1 MFAYSL
7 PVYKHRVAYRS
18 VNVVTR
24 PALAQGPQ
32 VAMVRQT
39 PQTREQGAISMS
51 YKPFNLNG
59 HVALVT
65 GGNRGIGLG
74 MADALAASG
83 ADIAIWGR
91 DSAAN
96 DSAVTQLMAH
106 GVRAK
111 SWIVDVS
118 DEAAVVAA
126 MVDTATQ
133 MGRIDTV
140 IANAGVGF
148 GSPSFVDMTTETY
161 RKTLSINLDGVFFT
175 LREAC
180 RHMVERAKSG
190 DPGGSLVGIASL
202 AAIEGAAKNEAY
214 AATKG
219 AVISMIKSIA
229 VEHARYGVRANAI
242 LPGWIATDM
251 TALAQGSTVFT
262 DKVISRV
269 PARRWGTPDDF
280 GGLAVYLASS
290 ASSYHSGDLLVVDG
304 GYSIF

>member
-1 MFAYSL
+1 MAYAPFQL
-7 PVYKHRVAYRS
+7 
-18 VNVVTR
+18 N
-24 PALAQGPQ
+24 GQ
-32 VAMVRQT
+32 VAL
-39 PQTREQGAISMS
+39 I
-51 YKPFNLNG
+51 
-59 HVALVT
+59 T

-83 ADIAIWGR
+83 ASIAIWGR
-91 DSAAN
+91 SAQAN
-96 DSAVTQLMAH
+96 AQAVAQLGAH
-106 GVRAK
+106 NVPVHA
-111 SWIVDVS
+111 WEVDVA
-118 DEAAVVAA
+118 DEAAVTQA
-126 MVDTATQ
+126 MVETATQ

-140 IANAGVGF
+140 IANAGVGY
-148 GSPSFVDMTTETY
+148 GAPSFVEMSTQVY
-161 RKTLSINLDGVFFT
+161 RQTLAVNLDGVFFT

-202 AAIEGAAKNEAY
+202 AAIEGAARNEAY

-251 TALAQGSTVFT
+251 TAHAQDSQAFT
-262 DKVISRV
+262 DKVIPRI
-269 PARRWGTPDDF
+269 PARRWGTPEDF
-280 GGLAVYLASS
+280 GGLAIYLASK